1 MKILFSF
8 LVLSCLISGC
18 RKNDFILDY
27 SGIKPI
33 IIIPNSNWPGISEY
47 ALQPNDSL
55 FGVRELKVYAKVSY
69 ASPLENAV
77 KVTFIENPDMLATYN
92 NKWGTGYKALP
103 AAAYSISSYDVTI
116 AAGTQQA
123 FIPITIY
130 PENFP
135 GTDDYLIAFT
145 ISSAGEQ
152 TIAAN
157 AKTIVFTLKGQ

>member
-8 LVLSCLISGC
+8 LVLSCLMSGC

-33 IIIPNSNWPGISEY
+33 VIIPNANWPGISEY
-47 ALQPNDSL
+47 DLQPVDSL
-55 FGVRELKVYAKVSY
+55 FGVKELKVYAKVSY
-69 ASPLENAV
+69 AFPLEKAV
-77 KVTFIENPDMLATYN
+77 KVTFVENQDMLATYN

-123 FIPITIY
+123 FIPVTIY
-130 PENFP
+130 PEKFN
-135 GTDDYLIAFT
+135 GNDDYLIAFT
-145 ISSAGEQ
+145 ISAAGEEM
-152 TIAAN
+152 IASN